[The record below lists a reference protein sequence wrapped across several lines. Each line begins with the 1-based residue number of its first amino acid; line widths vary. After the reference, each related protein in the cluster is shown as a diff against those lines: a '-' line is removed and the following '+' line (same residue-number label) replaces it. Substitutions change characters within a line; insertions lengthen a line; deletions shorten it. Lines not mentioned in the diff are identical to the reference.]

1 MRFHMWSASFVMAA
15 AALFSVAALNA
26 DDKKPEEKPKAKAK
40 AAPKAA
46 PGRGPVPANRPGA
59 AGPAGRGPAPAAAGR
74 GPAGRGPGP
83 AEARDRSGAPV
94 RPGDRVVHTP
104 NGGEIHRGPG
114 GQVREVHARGMDIVH
129 GPGGA
134 RTIIRERPGGV
145 VMVSDRFGHG
155 YIQRPFAYRGVNF
168 VQRTYVIGGAPFVGV
183 YRPFVFGGISLAV
196 YAPRVYFVPAFY
208 GWAYN
213 PWAVPV
219 AYPWGWAGNPW
230 FGFYGVYFTPY
241 PVYPTPALWLTDYM
255 VATTLQAAYAEQAAA
270 GAPPPPLAA
279 TTPLTPEVKQA
290 IADEV
295 RRQIALENAEAGA
308 GQAPPDPGS
317 SGIARM
323 LSDGM
328 PHVFVVAS
336 PLDLSSPSGECGVT
350 EGDVLQL
357 NPGTP
362 PNVPAANL
370 IVLASKGQDCR
381 KGALVTV
388 GVADLQEMQNHMR
401 QTVDAGLAELQKK
414 QGQSGLPAAPASA
427 DQPPAPTAYAAI
439 APPPDPNAAADL
451 SQQTKDADSAEREAL
466 SQESTAGPASEP
478 VAPPP
483 AAAQPTTLNISIGQ
497 SPDQVKAILGQPK
510 NIVDLGAKQI
520 YIYPDLKVTFNN
532 GKVTDVQ

>member
-1 MRFHMWSASFVMAA
+1 MRFHLFHASFVMAA

-26 DDKKPEEKPKAKAK
+26 EDKKPEGKPKAPAK

-46 PGRGPVPANRPGA
+46 PGRGGAPGRGATPENRGPAAGRGA
-59 AGPAGRGPAPAAAGR
+59 APGRGPAPAAA
-74 GPAGRGPGP
+74 
-83 AEARDRSGAPV
+83 ARDRNGAPV
-94 RPGDRVVHTP
+94 RAGDRVVHTP

-114 GQVREVHARGMDIVH
+114 GQVREVRVRGMEIHH

-134 RTIIRERPGGV
+134 RTIVRERPGGV
-145 VMVSDRFGHG
+145 VVVSNRFGHG
-155 YIQRPFAYRGVNF
+155 YIQRPFEYRGVTF
-168 VQRTYVIGGAPFVGV
+168 VQRTYVIGGAPFIGV

-196 YAPRVYFVPAFY
+196 YAPRAYFVPAFY

-241 PVYPTPALWLTDYM
+241 PVYATPALWLTDYM
-255 VATTLQAAYAEQAAA
+255 VAATLQAAYAEQAAA
-270 GAPPPPLAA
+270 AAPPALAA
-279 TTPLTPEVKQA
+279 PAPLTPEVKQA

-295 RRQIALENAEAGA
+295 RRQVALENAEAGA

-328 PHVFVVAS
+328 AHVFVVAS
-336 PLDLSSPSGECGVT
+336 PLDLSSTSGECGVT

-414 QGQSGLPAAPASA
+414 QGQNGLPAAPPAA
-427 DQPPAPTAYAAI
+427 AQAPAPTAYAAI
-439 APPPDPNAAADL
+439 APPPDPNAAMDL

-478 VAPPP
+478 VAPQP
-483 AAAQPTTLNISIGQ
+483 AAAQPTTLNIAIGQ
-497 SPDQVKAILGQPK
+497 SEDQVKGILGQPK
-510 NIVDLGAKQI
+510 NIVDLGAKKI
-520 YIYPDLKVTFNN
+520 YIYPDLKVTFND